1 MAERFIVGD
10 VYFQVKYADSSRR
23 FPLCES
29 LVFVGKNLSDDDT
42 EDIWYF
48 QFANS
53 CAKHGS
59 ILETTGGD
67 RRVACLTASE
77 LGDMLDDRGLIA
89 ELSAARRRRSTS
101 P

>member
-1 MAERFIVGD
+1 MAERFMIGD
-10 VYFQVKYADSSRR
+10 VYFRVKYDDSPRR

-29 LVFVGKNLSDDDT
+29 LVFIGKNLSD
-42 EDIWYF
+42 EDSEDMWYF
-48 QFANS
+48 QFADS

-67 RRVACLTASE
+67 RRVVCLTAGE
-77 LGDMLDDRGLIA
+77 LADMLDDQGLIA
-89 ELSAARRRRSTS
+89 ELGAARRRRSTS